1 MISREKLE
9 AYLVRLSLS
18 FHDAGNGTW
27 VVNDRD
33 KALQNLLVQ
42 LAEPLVILRIHV
54 MEIPTAGREKLFEE
68 LLRLNA
74 TDMVHGAY
82 ALDGKNVII
91 IDTLEADTIDLEE
104 FEASIDAIGLALA
117 QHYRTLSAYRAKK

>member
-9 AYLVRLSLS
+9 SYLVRLSLS
-18 FHDAGNGTW
+18 FHDAGGGAW
-27 VVNDRD
+27 VVRDRE
-33 KALQNLLVQ
+33 KGLENLLVQ
-42 LAEPLVILRIHV
+42 LADPLVILRIHV
-54 MEIPTAGREKLFEE
+54 MDVPSAGRDALFEE

-91 IDTLEADTIDLEE
+91 IDTLEADTMDLEE
-104 FEASIDAIGLALA
+104 LEASMDAIGLALA
-117 QHYRTLSAYRAKK
+117 QHYKVLSRYRAKK

>member
-9 AYLVRLSLS
+9 GYLVKLSLS
-18 FHDAGNGTW
+18 FQEAGPGTW
-27 VVNDRD
+27 VVNDSG
-33 KALQNLLVQ
+33 KGLQNLLVQ
-42 LAEPLVILRIHV
+42 LSEPLVILRIPV
-54 MEIPTAGREKLFEE
+54 MEVPSSRREQLFEE

-82 ALDGKNVII
+82 AVDGTGILI
-91 IDTLEADTIDLEE
+91 IDTLEADTMDLEE

-117 QHYRTLSAYRAKK
+117 QHYRTLSRYRQKK